1 VPGKRA
7 ISTTDNIE
15 RAHLYGHFLGVHRE
29 RALIRPKGTKLEA
42 IADSTKAPPPE
53 KPEDGMDSPETPTST
68 DKPDNPP
75 AAPQGGGE
83 GKATPQET
91 TGEPTETREA
101 GDRTCS

>member
-1 VPGKRA
+1 MPGKRA

-42 IADSTKAPPPE
+42 IADSTKAQQAMKIHGHLEHREESAPPPG

-68 DKPDNPP
+68 DKPNNSP
-75 AAPQGGGE
+75 AAPRGGGE
-83 GKATPQET
+83 G
-91 TGEPTETREA
+91 
-101 GDRTCS
+101 